1 MGHIKIIN
9 LKNIFKSFTESKVP
23 AIFSISLVA
32 LLITQFASASE
43 SKNDFNESLAPLEK
57 ALAFADHKN
66 KREALEHIKKWNPSE
81 VYLMDYKT
89 FWTALWSEDLE
100 KVWKEYVSLKNEKK
114 FLRLRLALFRE
125 FLKEENTF
133 KSTRGFTSGHIQK
146 EARLILRQL
155 RGTSEGD
162 LFESE
167 YLKWLKR
174 NKYFAEVCR
183 SERSRWI
190 AEGENSFEVLVSGL
204 EHCPM
209 DFDDFLVRLRRLIF
223 SAKEEQ
229 AQIEIEQFAKKY
241 HLPTWQKVY
250 AQAIF
255 ESHVGQPDAAFAKLQ
270 KYESEMLGSDYDMN
284 YFYIAQRA
292 GQYAKAEEVIKKIL
306 KNTSL
311 ANMNDVKF
319 EQAFLFY
326 QLGRYTEANKIFDD
340 QYAHLVRS
348 SSGIKGKKKFRPK
361 NLRELDQVSWL
372 RAWTFYLDKK
382 YDKALSA
389 FKDTESTATDQTR
402 LNYWTAMTLVHLEQ
416 PTAAYLIFKK
426 LGQPVSDHKPFTYYN
441 ILGWLRTTELKK
453 QIRNDDV
460 LKNLISVTKSQDSY
474 FPAPDDNITRSQM
487 MDQYNQLTDES
498 FETDEGDIQVVNTEN
513 EVILSDELAG
523 LDINSDKDL
532 QTQLKWVDFLSSHK
546 NSDLAK
552 WHLYELERKLNTRK
566 KSDPIVTHYLET
578 QNYYRA
584 LSLMGRIVEI
594 KKSSTLLKSDVL
606 LWKALYPE
614 AYKSDVQKF
623 ADQRK
628 IDPYFLWS
636 IMRAETQYKSDA
648 ISPVGAVGPMQFMAY
663 TMKKLGNLIDRNLA
677 TSDLFVPKN
686 SIEYGAAY
694 LRKLSVEFEFQPPL
708 IAASYNGGPHRV
720 KSWIKNRGLIDYDIF
735 IEHIPFAETRT
746 YVKRVLGFRT
756 MYDKIYNQ
764 KLDPAKLK
772 YLTQKLNFNLAETY
786 SLNEEWEPFKKEME
800 KTN

>member
-1 MGHIKIIN
+1 MNIKFEKMKN
-9 LKNIFKSFTESKVP
+9 SQSLKTRNVLLAISFTATVMCGSTNFSAEEVKIDFKS
-23 AIFSISLVA
+23 SL
-32 LLITQFASASE
+32 I
-43 SKNDFNESLAPLEK
+43 PLEK
-57 ALAFADHKN
+57 ALDLATNKNN
-66 KREALEHIKKWNPSE
+66 KREALEELKKWNPSE
-81 VYLMDYKT
+81 AYLTEYKN
-89 FWTALWSEDLE
+89 FWTALWSDDLE
-100 KVWKEYVSLKNEKK
+100 KIWKEYVVLKNEKK

-133 KSTRGFTSGHIQK
+133 KSTRGFTAEHIQK

-162 LFESE
+162 SFESE

-190 AEGENSFEVLVSGL
+190 SEGENDFETLVSGL
-204 EHCPM
+204 ERCPM

-229 AQIEIEQFAKKY
+229 AKMEIEQFAKKY
-241 HLPTWQKVY
+241 HLPNWQKVY
-250 AQAIF
+250 AQSIF

-270 KYESEMLGSDYDMN
+270 KYENEMLASDYDMN

-292 GQYAKAEEVIKKIL
+292 GQYSKAEEVIQKIL
-306 KNTSL
+306 KNTTL

-326 QLGRYTEANKIFDD
+326 QLGRYSEANKIFDD
-340 QYAHLVRS
+340 QYKQLVRS
-348 SSGIKGKKKFRPK
+348 TASSKSKKKIRPK
-361 NLRELDQVSWL
+361 NLREFDQVSWL

-382 YDKALSA
+382 YEQALTA
-389 FKDTESTATDQTR
+389 FKDMESTATDQAR
-402 LNYWTAMTLVHLEQ
+402 LNYWTAMTLVHLDQ
-416 PTAAYLIFKK
+416 PTSAFLIFKK
-426 LGQPVSDHKPFTYYN
+426 LGQPITDHKPFTYYN
-441 ILGWLRTTELKK
+441 ILGWLRTLELKK
-453 QIRNDDV
+453 QLKNDDV
-460 LKNLISVTKSQDSY
+460 IKNLISVTQDKENY
-474 FPAPDDNITRSQM
+474 FPTPDENITRSQM
-487 MDQYNQLTDES
+487 LDHYNQLTDES

-523 LDINSDKDL
+523 LDISSDKDL
-532 QTQLKWVDFLSSHK
+532 QNQLKWVDFLSAHS
-546 NSDLAK
+546 SADLAK

-566 KSDPIVTHYLET
+566 KSDPIVAHYLET

-584 LSLMGRIVEI
+584 LSLMSRIVEI
-594 KKSSTLLKSDVL
+594 KNSSTQLKSDSL
-606 LWKALYPE
+606 LWKSLYPE

-663 TMKKLGNLIDRNLA
+663 TMKKLGHLIDRNLE
-677 TSDLFVPKN
+677 TTDLFIPKN

-694 LRKLSVEFEFQPPL
+694 IRKLSVEFDFQPPL

-720 KSWIKNRGLIDYDIF
+720 KSWLKNRGLIDYDIF

-756 MYDKIYNQ
+756 MYDKIYYS
-764 KLDPAKLK
+764 KLDPVKLR
-772 YLTQKLNFNLAETY
+772 YLTQKVSFNLTETF
-786 SLNEEWEPFKKEME
+786 SLNEEWDTFKKEME

>member
-1 MGHIKIIN
+1 MNKKK
-9 LKNIFKSFTESKVP
+9 LLTALTIFFTAAFLSSMSF
-23 AIFSISLVA
+23 ADD
-32 LLITQFASASE
+32 
-43 SKNDFNESLAPLEK
+43 SKNDFKDSLIPLEK
-57 ALAFADHKN
+57 ALKLASGKS
-66 KREALEHIKKWNPSE
+66 KKEALEEIKKWNPQES
-81 VYLMDYKT
+81 YLLEYKS
-89 FWTALWSEDLE
+89 FWLALWSEDLE
-100 KVWKEYVSLKNEKK
+100 KIWKEYSTLKKEKK

-133 KSTRGFTSGHIQK
+133 KSTRGFTANHIQK

-162 LFESE
+162 SFESD

-174 NKYFAEVCR
+174 NKYFAEVCQ

-190 AEGENSFEVLVSGL
+190 AEGENDFETLINGL
-204 EHCPM
+204 ERCPM

-229 AQIEIEQFAKKY
+229 AQAEIEQFAKKY
-241 HLPTWQKVY
+241 QLPLWQKVY
-250 AQAIF
+250 AQSIF
-255 ESHVGQPDAAFAKLQ
+255 ESHVGQPDVAFAKLEKFENQ
-270 KYESEMLGSDYDMN
+270 MLGSDYDMN

-292 GQYAKAEEVIKKIL
+292 GQYAKAEEVIKRIL

-311 ANMNDVKF
+311 GNMNDVKF

-326 QLGRYTEANKIFDD
+326 QLGRYSEANRIFND
-340 QYAHLVRS
+340 QYLQMAKVYSNTKLKR
-348 SSGIKGKKKFRPK
+348 KFRAK
-361 NLRELDQVSWL
+361 NLREFEQVAWL
-372 RAWTFYLDKK
+372 RAWTFFLDKK
-382 YDKALSA
+382 YDQALAA
-389 FKDTESTATDQTR
+389 FKDTESSATDQAR
-402 LNYWTAMTLVHLEQ
+402 LNYWTAMTLMHLDQ
-416 PTAAYLIFKK
+416 PTSAFLIFKK
-426 LGQPVSDHKPFTYYN
+426 LGQPITDHKPFSYYN
-441 ILGWLRTTELKK
+441 ILGWLRTLEVRKQLK
-453 QIRNDDV
+453 NDDV
-460 LKNLISVTKSQDSY
+460 LKNLIAMTQSQDKY
-474 FPAPDDNITRSQM
+474 FPSPDDNITRSQM
-487 MDQYNQLTDES
+487 LDQYNQLTDES

-523 LDINSDKDL
+523 LDISSDKDL
-532 QTQLKWVDFLSSHK
+532 QIQLKWVDFLSSNE

-566 KSDPIVTHYLET
+566 KSDPIVAHYLET

-584 LSLMGRIVEI
+584 LSLMQRIVEI
-594 KKSSTLLKSDVL
+594 KNSSTLMKSDVL

-614 AYKSDVQKF
+614 AYKADVQKF
-623 ADQRK
+623 AEQRK

-663 TMKKLGNLIDRNLA
+663 TMKKLGNLIDRNLE
-677 TSDLFVPKN
+677 TKDLFTPRN

-694 LRKLSVEFEFQPPL
+694 LKKLSVEFDFQQPL

-720 KSWIKNRGLIDYDIF
+720 KAWLKNRGLIDYDIF

-756 MYDKIYNQ
+756 MYDKIYNA
-764 KLDPAKLK
+764 KLDPAKLR
-772 YLTQKLNFNLAETY
+772 YLTQKVDFKLTETF
-786 SLNEEWEPFKKEME
+786 SLNEEWDNFRKEMQ